1 MMWVV
6 GGGPVV
12 SENHAKGIQQPQNHN
27 GNLTVEAD
35 NWHFHIKTSDVAG
48 IQFVETKTHGER
60 LSYYVRF
67 SGHNEETLLRSYFP
81 NPFLDENYKPTPLQE
96 DRLKGFTDMRD
107 RYVGRTGETGS
118 YSCITS
124 RHRYALVQQSFDRL
138 RRTRAS
144 RAFPSPPSSARPR

>member
-1 MMWVV
+1 MEIALELIQELTQDESMMWVV

-96 DRLKGFTDMRD
+96 DRLKVFTDMRD
-107 RYVGRTGETGS
+107 RYVGRDGIVFVH
-118 YSCITS
+118 YI
-124 RHRYALVQQSFDRL
+124 
-138 RRTRAS
+138 
-144 RAFPSPPSSARPR
+144 PPSVR